1 MADDKS
7 KRETRDRN
15 RVSVEEDYEVRY
27 LAEKAA
33 ITAQQVRDLI
43 KQNGNNRDTL
53 ERGAKNSKVR

>member
-7 KRETRDRN
+7 KRDSRDRN
-15 RVSVEEDYEVRY
+15 RVSVEGDYEARY

-43 KQNGNNRDTL
+43 EQNGNNRGTL
-53 ERGAKNSKVR
+53 ERGAKNSKAH